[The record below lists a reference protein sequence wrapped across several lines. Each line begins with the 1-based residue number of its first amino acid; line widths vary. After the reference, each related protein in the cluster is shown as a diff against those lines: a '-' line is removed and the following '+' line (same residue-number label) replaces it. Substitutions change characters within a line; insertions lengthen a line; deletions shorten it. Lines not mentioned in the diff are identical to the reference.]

1 MNKAR
6 RNELAQLKMKK
17 RRRNYRLPDDVK
29 WYALKSHGKPCSCWV
44 CRNPRYKR
52 KPLKVDYEG

>member
-17 RRRNYRLPDDVK
+17 RRRNYRLADDVK
-29 WYALKSHGKPCSCWV
+29 WYALKHHGKPCSCWI
-44 CRNPRYKR
+44 CKRPRYVR
-52 KPLKVDYEG
+52 KKPNIMED